1 MVRAFQERGHILRA
15 DGNAQGALAAFGRAT
30 EENPSLHVSWR
41 GQAEILLA
49 AGRIQEAER
58 IKPHIQRLVNMPKP

>member
-1 MVRAFQERGHILRA
+1 MAVLDKLIQLHPRHGRAFQERGHILRA
-15 DGNAQGALAAFGRAT
+15 AGNAQGALAAFGRAT

-49 AGRIQEAER
+49 AGRIQEAE
-58 IKPHIQRLVNMPKP
+58 